1 MRIRGKLLTVGVIL
15 FIMASLLATPALS
28 KENPLVFRGSLCP
41 GVAYQKSM
49 EAVAVAGDRVY
60 ASCDYR
66 MVMRGELISVYYLG
80 DTAAYSKNG
89 SKLWE
94 NASGYVVKLLPIQGN
109 LIAGTLGGFVVLN
122 SSGSIVET
130 VPTKNKLYDFVLSNG
145 TVYGV
150 DGDIWVENDSFSSS
164 GEVFAL
170 RWNGSLENSSLWSLR
185 LPSMPD
191 RIRLGRVIYVG
202 SGMPSGYSSSYTFG
216 SLYGVSYNG
225 SLLWKIDL
233 GQWVRDVEIWRG
245 MAIVGTGYGKGS
257 GRIILVDPKGHV
269 LWNLSSYFVEDLL
282 VSGDR
287 LFVSGLSDGKGVVT
301 AYDLSSRK
309 LLWRLELPYRAK
321 VMAMSKEGLLVGT
334 GKFESKHEGNVT
346 KVYSE
351 GSLYLIN
358 PGKGKILWEDDRTGY
373 VRSIAVKGSMA
384 VVGTGSQYFYV
395 YDLSKVGSTGE
406 RICGPALLL
415 LLVLLPLGGVLHGR
429 RT

>member
-1 MRIRGKLLTVGVIL
+1 MRVMGKLLTVGVVL
-15 FIMASLLATPALS
+15 LMMVSLLATPVLS
-28 KENPLVFRGSLCP
+28 KGNPLIFRGSLCS
-41 GVAYQKSM
+41 GVSYQKSV
-49 EAVAVAGDRVY
+49 EAVAVAKDRVY

-66 MVMRGELISVYYLG
+66 MVVKGELISVYYLG

-94 NASGYVVKLLPIQGN
+94 NASGYVVKLLPLQNN
-109 LIAGTLGGFVVLN
+109 LIAGTLGGFVVFN

-130 VPTKNKLYDFVLSNG
+130 VPTKNKLYDFVISNG

-150 DGDIWVENDSFSSS
+150 DGDVWVENGSFSSS

-170 RWNGSLENSSLWSLR
+170 RWDGKLENSSLWSLR

-202 SGMPSGYSSSYTFG
+202 SGMPSGYSSGYTFG
-216 SLYGVSYNG
+216 SLYGVSYDG
-225 SLLWKIDL
+225 SLLWRINL
-233 GQWVRDVEIWRG
+233 GEWVRDVEVWRG
-245 MAIVGTGYGKGS
+245 MAVVGTGYGKDS
-257 GRIILVDPKGHV
+257 GRILLVDSRGNV
-269 LWNLSSYFVEDLL
+269 LWNLSTYFVEDLL

-287 LFVSGLSDGKGVVT
+287 LFVSGLSNGKGVVT
-301 AYDLSSRK
+301 AYDLPSRK

-358 PGKGKILWEDDRTGY
+358 PGKGKILWEDDGTGY
-373 VRSIAVKGSMA
+373 VRSMAVKGSMA

-395 YDLSKVGSTGE
+395 YDLSKVGSTGK